1 MAAGVCAGR
10 GLSAVL
16 FDKNPRPGRKLRI
29 TGKGRCNVTNQCAP
43 QDVIAACHGGKF
55 LYSALTAFPP
65 QAVMEFFEGL
75 GVPLKVERGN
85 RVFPQ
90 SDRAHDIA
98 DALARFA
105 SGAEY
110 IPRAVTEILTE
121 EGRAVGVAAGGKVYK
136 APRVLIA
143 CGGASYPATGSD
155 GSGFRLAEGA
165 GHTVTDTGP
174 SLVPLT
180 VGGDTCGRLMGLSL
194 RNVGMKVTERGGKKP
209 VYTDFGE
216 LLFTHF
222 GLSGPIILSA
232 SARLRPSPK
241 HPMEPGRYTVHLDLK
256 PALDEGKL
264 DARLVRDLEENRN
277 RVFANSLDR
286 LLPKK
291 LIPVVVERSGIPPDL
306 RCNAVTKEQRR
317 GLLGVLKDFTL
328 TVEGFRPLS
337 EAIVTAGG
345 VSLREVDPGSMESK
359 LVKGLYFA
367 GEVLDLD
374 GPTGGYNLQI
384 AFSTGRLAGESM
396 AGSGQL
402 DGPDG
407 SGQKLAQRR
416 RVRADCGVQGGFP
429 PWQGFG
435 GGAPEVWP

>member
-1 MAAGVCAGR
+1 MAAGVCVSQ
-10 GLSAVL
+10 GLSATV

-29 TGKGRCNVTNQCAP
+29 TGKGRCNVTNHCSP
-43 QDVIAACHGGKF
+43 QDVIAAAHGGKF

-75 GVPLKVERGN
+75 GVPLKTERGS

-90 SDRAHDIA
+90 SDSAHDIA

-105 SGAEY
+105 GGAEY
-110 IPRAVTEILTE
+110 IPKAVTEILIE
-121 EGRAVGVAAGGKVYK
+121 DGRAVGVIAGGKRRE
-136 APRVLIA
+136 ASRVLIA

-155 GSGFRLAEGA
+155 GSGFRLAERA
-165 GHTVTDTGP
+165 GHSLTEIGP
-174 SLVPLT
+174 SLVPL
-180 VGGDTCGRLMGLSL
+180 VMEGDDCGRLMGLSL
-194 RNVGMKVTERGGKKP
+194 RNVGLRVTEQGVKKP

-232 SARLRPSPK
+232 SAYLRPAPK

-264 DARLVRDLEENRN
+264 DARLLRDLEENKN
-277 RVFANSLDR
+277 RVFANALDR

-291 LIPVVVERSGIPPDL
+291 LIPVVVERSGIPPDT
-306 RCNAVTKEQRR
+306 RCNAVTREQRR
-317 GLLGVLKDFTL
+317 GLLRVLKDFSL
-328 TVEGFRPLS
+328 KVEGFRPLA

-345 VSLREVDPGSMESK
+345 VSLREVEPGTMESK
-359 LVKGLYFA
+359 LVRGLYFA
-367 GEVLDLD
+367 GEVLDVD
-374 GPTGGYNLQI
+374 APTGGYNLQI

-396 AGSGQL
+396 A
-402 DGPDG
+402 
-407 SGQKLAQRR
+407 K
-416 RVRADCGVQGGFP
+416 V
-429 PWQGFG
+429 
-435 GGAPEVWP
+435 